1 MQVGKFFFAFLRE
14 ICVENSGFI
23 WAFQK
28 QQWDFWHK
36 LQDNSSS
43 YIFPTL
49 LTQHKLLGDS
59 NIIVVLNSISP
70 LNALFFFFSFFYGE
84 PTTTLFCYK

>member
-1 MQVGKFFFAFLRE
+1 MQVGKFFFAFLCE

-70 LNALFFFFSFFYGE
+70 LNALFFFLVFFYGE